1 MVDKAGWGSI
11 NSIPGDSMENNICKF
26 VNTVK
31 HNETINIIN
40 FVYEKQAD
48 FQQTYLIVSTYSLA
62 IVTNGGGVLHTSDG
76 AFPLER
82 GCLFMTFSA
91 KPYYIENSGDLAY
104 IYISFMGL
112 RASALIER
120 LKISYNCPVL
130 SGFEQLIG
138 QWENAFSVITDANT
152 DLICEGLL
160 LHTFGHIC
168 GGNDEKESTDK
179 SSNLL
184 KAKQYVDQNYTDSM
198 LDLNFVS
205 HRFSYDPKYF
215 SAAFKRMVRVNF
227 SEYLKD
233 KRLEYAVTL
242 IKSGITGTAEL
253 AELCGYKDPLY
264 FSKCFKK
271 KYGTSVKNWYLNNI

>member
-1 MVDKAGWGSI
+1 MD
-11 NSIPGDSMENNICKF
+11 NNICKF

-31 HNETINIIN
+31 HNESINIIN

-48 FQQTYLIVSTYSLA
+48 FQQSYLIVSTYSLA
-62 IVTNGGGVLHTSDG
+62 IVTNGTGVLHTSDG
-76 AFPLER
+76 VFPLTR

-120 LKISYNCPVL
+120 LQISYNCPVL
-130 SGFEQLIG
+130 SGYEQLIAH
-138 QWENAFSVITDANT
+138 WENAFSVITDANT

-168 GGNDEKESTDK
+168 GGNDEKECTDK
-179 SSNLL
+179 TSNLL
-184 KAKQYVDQNYTDSM
+184 KAKQYVDKNYTDSM

-205 HRFSYDPKYF
+205 RRFSYDPKYF

-233 KRLEYAVTL
+233 KRLEYALTL

-271 KYGTSVKNWYLNNI
+271 KYGSSVRNWYLNNVSE